1 MLLISA
7 IMWGCIP
14 LKCPYCGFTE
24 SKVIDSR
31 PVEESSS
38 IRRRRECLKCT
49 KRFTT
54 YETLETIAL
63 VVIKRDLSRQPYDRN
78 KVLGGLMRACEKRP
92 VSLAQM
98 EKVADDIESELYQL
112 MVREV
117 ESNAIGE
124 KIMEKLRTLDEV
136 AYVRFASVYKRFNSL
151 ETFMEE
157 LNELKKNK

>member
-1 MLLISA
+1 MSA
-7 IMWGCIP
+7 ILWGCIP

-124 KIMEKLRTLDEV
+124 KIMEKLRNLDEV

-157 LNELKKNK
+157 LKELKKNK